1 MYNRRIWLNKED
13 SPSTGNL
20 VCFDGMTTWRGE
32 EIRNTFLQVSD
43 CSWSIRLHKIE
54 DDSTE
59 DFIDKL
65 KLLRDEVDNFIS
77 YLEKINS
84 V

>member
-43 CSWSIRLHKIE
+43 CNWSIRLHKIE

-77 YLEKINS
+77 YLEENK
-84 V
+84 

>member
-1 MYNRRIWLNKED
+1 MMYNRRVWLNKED

-77 YLEKINS
+77 YLEENK
-84 V
+84 

>member
-20 VCFDGMTTWRGE
+20 VCFDGMTTWHGE

-77 YLEKINS
+77 YLEENK
-84 V
+84 